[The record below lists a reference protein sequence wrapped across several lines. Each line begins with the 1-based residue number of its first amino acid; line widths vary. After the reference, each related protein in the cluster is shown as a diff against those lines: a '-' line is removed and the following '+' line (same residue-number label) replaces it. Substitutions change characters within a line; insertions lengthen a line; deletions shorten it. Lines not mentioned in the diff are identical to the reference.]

1 MTLKEMKVKSLALI
15 EELEAFR
22 DEDNKLVIDG
32 KLTSDEDIATKLNEV
47 VNQVM
52 YEVCRIKKLPK
63 YIEVP
68 VAEGEVLDYPRFEK
82 ECGYEV
88 YQVGLISGVSYTPRA
103 NGTLFKMLESG
114 TAEIDLFVYPERITA
129 KTSDSYE
136 FELTADVLELM
147 PYGIAADLL
156 SVDVSNNYGKIFR
169 ERYEGMLNRLDI
181 RNQMSSISVEGGF
194 RF

>member
-1 MTLKEMKVKSLALI
+1 MKVKSLALI

-88 YQVGLISGVSYTPRA
+88 YQVSAVCGIPYTPKA
-103 NGTLFKMLESG
+103 SGTVYKMLGEG
-114 TAEIDLFVYPERITA
+114 TAEIDLFVYPERITD
-129 KTSDSYE
+129 KTKDKAYE
-136 FELTADVLELM
+136 FELTNDVLEIM

-156 SVDVSNNYGKIFR
+156 KSDVSTNYGKVYAD
-169 ERYEGMLNRLDI
+169 RYEDMKQMLDPRYSMPMI
-181 RNQMSSISVEGGF
+181 TFEGGAVL
-194 RF
+194 